1 MKKSMMIQSKLARS
15 TLSQIKNG
23 KNKEGRINM
32 EELIKLIVGLIKGQF
47 ELKEYTRLNEEV
59 DDDTVEVSF
68 RFDVIQK
75 FPLRK

>member
-1 MKKSMMIQSKLARS
+1 MNM
-15 TLSQIKNG
+15 
-23 KNKEGRINM
+23 KEGRINM

-47 ELKEYTRLNEEV
+47 KLKEYTRLNEEV
-59 DDDTVEVSF
+59 DDDTIEVSF

>member
-1 MKKSMMIQSKLARS
+1 
-15 TLSQIKNG
+15 
-23 KNKEGRINM
+23 M

-47 ELKEYTRLNEEV
+47 KLKEYTRLNEEV
-59 DDDTVEVSF
+59 DDDTIEVSF

>member
-1 MKKSMMIQSKLARS
+1 
-15 TLSQIKNG
+15 
-23 KNKEGRINM
+23 M

-75 FPLRK
+75 FPLRKWEYALKPWQTYVRLNERL